1 MRTEEKEQWRSESVH
16 KMLMVLLPYLHSLFE
31 LLSLSR
37 VSPALRNAI
46 RDQTVLWTKVVVDPP
61 LSSRLTDDILWDFTS
76 RSAGKL
82 NTLILRKCSRVTS
95 KGLWRVV
102 DANPLIKKLIVTG
115 CTELVPEGIIACVES
130 LAKNNHK
137 LETLHI
143 NGVPGFTKDHLS
155 ALSTYLPQEGAI
167 DLEVCP
173 KCDQVRMIPPCSRES
188 CKRVGRNERECRG
201 CWYCVPRCMQCAVC
215 LGPDTEVEETACGGD
230 VLCLDCCQTLPKCR
244 FCNKPYCTGH
254 SSLRQD
260 NTTTDAAMFACQSSD
275 YRTGAN
281 ASDPI
286 VLD

>member
-102 DANPLIKKLIVTG
+102 DANPLIKKVTWPSRNQG
-115 CTELVPEGIIACVES
+115 LFWRNDFFFLSFSVNCDGMHGVGS
-130 LAKNNHK
+130 RRNH
-137 LETLHI
+137 
-143 NGVPGFTKDHLS
+143 
-155 ALSTYLPQEGAI
+155 
-167 DLEVCP
+167 C
-173 KCDQVRMIPPCSRES
+173 M
-188 CKRVGRNERECRG
+188 
-201 CWYCVPRCMQCAVC
+201 CWKF
-215 LGPDTEVEETACGGD
+215 G
-230 VLCLDCCQTLPKCR
+230 
-244 FCNKPYCTGH
+244 
-254 SSLRQD
+254 
-260 NTTTDAAMFACQSSD
+260 
-275 YRTGAN
+275 
-281 ASDPI
+281 
-286 VLD
+286 

>member
-188 CKRVGRNERECRG
+188 CKREGRNERECRG
-201 CWYCVPRCMQCAVC
+201 CWYCVPRCMECAVC
-215 LGPDTEVEETACGGD
+215 LGPDTDQIEEVACGGD
-230 VLCLDCCQTLPKCR
+230 VVCLPCCQALPKCR
-244 FCNKPYCTGH
+244 FCNKPYCTCR
-254 SSLRQD
+254 SQQPEAR
-260 NTTTDAAMFACQSSD
+260 
-275 YRTGAN
+275 
-281 ASDPI
+281 
-286 VLD
+286 